1 MRESTNV
8 ASLLSKFPFSSKRN
22 SLSLSFSL
30 FVYANASELK
40 WISVYR
46 YFFFSFFSLFLSL
59 SLDSVTKAFSIEF
72 GWNGRRCQ
80 TSHGICAVDQDNE
93 LKFSKLFLA
102 VWSKSW
108 LECGWGRS
116 GAVEHVYS
124 TRFPDECRREIDF
137 VYLKPLWGKG
147 CRCWIKTRELILMY
161 HYTATFPVFFIF
173 FIFLRE
179 KHGSKG
185 NIRLFHVKL
194 KIDGCICWA
203 WSLKVNF

>member
-124 TRFPDECRREIDF
+124 TRFPEKSISYTLNPFE
-137 VYLKPLWGKG
+137 GKVVG
-147 CRCWIKTRELILMY
+147 VE
-161 HYTATFPVFFIF
+161 
-173 FIFLRE
+173 
-179 KHGSKG
+179 
-185 NIRLFHVKL
+185 
-194 KIDGCICWA
+194 
-203 WSLKVNF
+203 